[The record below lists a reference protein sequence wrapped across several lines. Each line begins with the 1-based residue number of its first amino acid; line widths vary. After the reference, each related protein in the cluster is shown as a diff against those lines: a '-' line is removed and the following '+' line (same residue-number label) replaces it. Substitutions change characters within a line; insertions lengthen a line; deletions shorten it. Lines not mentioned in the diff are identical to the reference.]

1 MNITHTDKAM
11 PSPVPGPQER
21 DGRQIELP
29 EDLEYQGGFV
39 AAAIRCRDLGWRL
52 AAVDARELIDLAVN
66 FSEPVDLWLRQCS
79 RAGPLQGRVNLGVH
93 TGSVSGLLVLEVKR
107 SEGTCALD
115 RCGSWRSPCRARLN
129 GREQHFYSLPAGGV
143 SPPTR
148 FLPGPQLMVYG
159 EEGLA
164 PLPPSLDV
172 QSRQCWRWLNPPWEN
187 PPAAAPQGLLAFL
200 QQTQLTGGADN
211 ADLPSWE
218 EICRHITPHEA
229 LLKALL
235 APCRSLEDYYGNLLR
250 EALASGFRDQGFL
263 LGLLW
268 RAPQGDVERN
278 PDRRAQLRR
287 LVNEARPAPAGA
299 SEGLPPPVHEQ
310 EGSENIVPLTRSRYE
325 VILADLRMLRQKA
338 AELEA
343 VLLDWSQN
351 LTAGPHRTPGSSPA
365 TAVSLENQAGASF
378 ENCRRAEN
386 LLGFL
391 HDQPGQGNPG
401 LSPSG
406 GEAQPEIDR
415 NNLRFHYTELPPKA
429 EPDCSDETL
438 KAMVSTCLQ
447 NNPDLAQDPVKLQM
461 VQYCFKNYVNINP
474 DLSDLSLMER
484 LERASQMAR
493 EFLGTQAQG

>member
-1 MNITHTDKAM
+1 MNCTNTDRAI
-11 PSPVPGPQER
+11 PEPVSEPQER
-21 DGRQIELP
+21 DGRRLEVP
-29 EDLEYQGGFV
+29 EDVEYQGGFV

-93 TGSVSGLLVLEVKR
+93 TGSVSGLLVLEVK
-107 SEGTCALD
+107 SGEGNGALD

-129 GREQHFYSLPAGGV
+129 GREQHFYGLAAGGI

-148 FLPGPQLMVYG
+148 FLPGVQLMVYG

-164 PLPPSLDV
+164 PLPPSMDV
-172 QSRQCWRWLNPPWEN
+172 QTRECWRWLNPPWEN
-187 PPAAAPQGLLAFL
+187 PPAPAPPALLEFL
-200 QQTQLTGGADN
+200 QQPHPTRGEADY
-211 ADLPSWE
+211 AEIPPWE
-218 EICRHITPHEA
+218 DIYRQITPHEA

-250 EALASGFRDQGFL
+250 EALDAGFHDRGFL
-263 LGLLW
+263 LGLLR

-278 PDRRAQLRR
+278 PGRLAHLRR
-287 LVNEARPAPAGA
+287 LVNEARSAPAGD
-299 SEGLPPPVHEQ
+299 SPGFTPPVPEPQ
-310 EGSENIVPLTRSRYE
+310 GSENIVPLSRSRYE

-343 VLLDWSQN
+343 LLLNRSPN
-351 LTAGPHRTPGSSPA
+351 LADGLPQP
-365 TAVSLENQAGASF
+365 AVSGEITPPSSENQAGASL
-378 ENCRRAEN
+378 EDCRRVEN

-391 HDQPGQGNPG
+391 HDQPFEGNPEPAPPG
-401 LSPSG
+401 DEG
-406 GEAQPEIDR
+406 HQAIDQDAV
-415 NNLRFHYTELPPKA
+415 RFHYTELSPTA
-429 EPDCSDETL
+429 APDCSEETL
-438 KAMVSTCLQ
+438 MTMVSRCLQ
-447 NNPDLAQDPVKLQM
+447 NNPDLAQDPAKLQM

-493 EFLGTQAQG
+493 EFLGTQA